1 MPFRS
6 RIPYLFGS
14 LVTIGTLSSRFS
26 YSLHCEETPTP
37 PKKPHMIVLLGT
49 GWGSVSLLKAIQAKG
64 GLPPGVELNV
74 ISPRGYFLYSPL
86 LPAAAA
92 GTIETRSIVEPV
104 RSFLPP
110 GTSFIEAEALSI
122 DPHGRVV
129 QCKSRL
135 VGGSG
140 GHFHVPYDTL
150 IVATG
155 AVNTTFGTPG
165 VREHGFFLK
174 TAEDVIRLR
183 TRIHDSIEL
192 ASLPTTPPEDRARL
206 LSIVVCGGGPTG
218 SELAAELNDLIQ
230 EDLKRLYPH
239 LAGELSVT
247 VVDSNC
253 HVLCECGGGAEWRR
267 PPVALWE
274 WQLFDMALTTP
285 PPPPLFPPLTPPSQ
299 PCLTVRLPPTPRA
312 SSRRMA

>member
-1 MPFRS
+1 MSFRS
-6 RIPYLFGS
+6 RIPHMFGS
-14 LVTIGTLSSRFS
+14 LITIGTLSNRFI
-26 YSLHCEETPTP
+26 YSLHCEETPIP
-37 PKKPHMIVLLGT
+37 PKKPHKIVLLGT

-135 VGGSG
+135 GGGGG

-253 HVLCECGGGAEWRR
+253 HVLCECGGG
-267 PPVALWE
+267 
-274 WQLFDMALTTP
+274 
-285 PPPPLFPPLTPPSQ
+285 
-299 PCLTVRLPPTPRA
+299 
-312 SSRRMA
+312 